1 MMNKNKV
8 TVKQQTEV
16 GSKNFGVYISG
27 RLVEGGFFSR
37 GAAES
42 CANNWR
48 TELAAEQSIMDAQA
62 EFEDRFL
69 ASMER

>member
-1 MMNKNKV
+1 MKNSKV
-8 TVKQQTEV
+8 TVKQQTEFR
-16 GSKNFGVYISG
+16 SKNWGVYLNG
-27 RLVEGGFFSR
+27 CLVEGGFFSKD
-37 GAAES
+37 AAEQ

-62 EFEDRFL
+62 EFEDRFI